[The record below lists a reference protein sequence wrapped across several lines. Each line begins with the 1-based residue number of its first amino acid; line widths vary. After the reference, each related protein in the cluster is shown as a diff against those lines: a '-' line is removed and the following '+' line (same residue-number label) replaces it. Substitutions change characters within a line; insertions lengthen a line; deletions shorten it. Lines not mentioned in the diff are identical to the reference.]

1 MAEFGTYEE
10 IFANYSNNNGTK
22 GCEVSGRIQVKGN
35 SIASNESLKNRENE
49 QYEVVKTESNV
60 KVIATTSKEIVY
72 VVKSGD
78 NLTKIASENNKTW
91 QEIAKYN
98 NLKNPNLI
106 YSGEKIKLLT

>member
-1 MAEFGTYEE
+1 MEQKAVKLVEE
-10 IFANYSNNNGTK
+10 Y
-22 GCEVSGRIQVKGN
+22 R
-35 SIASNESLKNRENE
+35 LKE
-49 QYEVVKTESNV
+49 T
-60 KVIATTSKEIVY
+60 VY

>member
-1 MAEFGTYEE
+1 M
-10 IFANYSNNNGTK
+10 
-22 GCEVSGRIQVKGN
+22 
-35 SIASNESLKNRENE
+35 
-49 QYEVVKTESNV
+49 
-60 KVIATTSKEIVY
+60 
-72 VVKSGD
+72 KSGD